1 MVLGHFGSRVNFFT
15 VVCFIWNSRVLER
28 EGSARYVHWKLIL
41 KISLMSAF
49 YEIANQAGFFCD

>member
-1 MVLGHFGSRVNFFT
+1 MTLSGPASSQTTIVSATGKY
-15 VVCFIWNSRVLER
+15 RVLER